1 MTLKEER
8 SGPIGAA
15 PEGLATRLTRYR
27 SFLDLP
33 VASVEW
39 DGAHH
44 FSFYLF
50 SRSDLITGCK
60 FQKKTGGDDGP
71 LTPWELPMT
80 NYHHDYDEKGDDND
94 ERDNYYGYRC
104 HLRLGRYDPLAPRSA
119 AGPKL

>member
-1 MTLKEER
+1 MVPSER
-8 SGPIGAA
+8 LQRDWPPDSPDIA
-15 PEGLATRLTRYR
+15 R
-27 SFLDLP
+27 FLDLP

-80 NYHHDYDEKGDDND
+80 SYHHDYDEKGDDND
-94 ERDNYYGYRC
+94 ERDNYGEDIDVT
-104 HLRLGRYDPLAPRSA
+104 YDSA
-119 AGPKL
+119 DMTRWHHVAQQV